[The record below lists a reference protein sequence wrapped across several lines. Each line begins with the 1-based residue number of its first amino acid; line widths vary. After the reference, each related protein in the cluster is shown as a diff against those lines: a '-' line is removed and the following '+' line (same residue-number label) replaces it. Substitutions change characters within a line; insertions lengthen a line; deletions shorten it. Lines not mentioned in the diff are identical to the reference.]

1 MKIRVKGLI
10 VYAKG
15 SDQASQV
22 TDAQTQFVDL
32 Q

>member
-15 SDQASQV
+15 SDPPGQV
-22 TDAQTQFVDL
+22 PDAQTQFVDL